1 MKEEDFKRALYMVD
15 IGQNDLALAFG
26 NSSYAQVVERIP
38 TFIAEIEYAIVVSP
52 PFFFSWIYTYA
63 FCF

>member
-1 MKEEDFKRALYMVD
+1 MVD

-38 TFIAEIEYAIVVSP
+38 TFMAEIEYAIVVSP